1 MRVRTVLQQVLDR
14 YFYYDILSEQADQ
27 RRNPHDVPSNQLI
40 INAPHEKPSRKTLTN
55 IATQKV

>member
-27 RRNPHDVPSNQLI
+27 RR
-40 INAPHEKPSRKTLTN
+40 KPSRCPLKP
-55 IATQKV
+55 APHKRPS